1 MTMQSQL
8 GSTLKWEPLEA
19 SGKGKSISVVI
30 FCFSWRACKAMHKD
44 SGKKSAFEKSHYNY
58 LSNGR
63 V

>member
-1 MTMQSQL
+1 MTMKSQL
-8 GSTLKWEPLEA
+8 GRALKWEPLEA

-30 FCFSWRACKAMHKD
+30 FCFSWRAGKAMHED
-44 SGKKSAFEKSHYNY
+44 SGENLPLKNSHYNY